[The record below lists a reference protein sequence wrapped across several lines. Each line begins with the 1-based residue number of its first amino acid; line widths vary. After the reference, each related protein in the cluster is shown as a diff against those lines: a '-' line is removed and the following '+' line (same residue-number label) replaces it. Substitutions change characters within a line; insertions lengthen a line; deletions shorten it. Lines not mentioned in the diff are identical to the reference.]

1 MLPVSAQPLG
11 RGAGVGDRHGSSY
24 CGEEGPTARDCRETT
39 EPAHRLFLTALMPC
53 AAKSSAGS
61 FVLED
66 KAQQGASCAGG
77 TREVQCGYLLEHQAA
92 RRGPWQAQ
100 PGPLRVS
107 LFLCSGETELRSF
120 SRIFIAEL
128 QRGFFEKHVW
138 LSMWDRPPRS
148 RFTRVQR
155 ATCCSLLIFLFLCAN
170 AVWYGVVGNVHLRCA
185 ASLGALASPLLPQG
199 PSCISHSTGQ
209 DRA

>member
-1 MLPVSAQPLG
+1 MQ
-11 RGAGVGDRHGSSY
+11 
-24 CGEEGPTARDCRETT
+24 CRY
-39 EPAHRLFLTALMPC
+39 FLEYQ
-53 AAKSSAGS
+53 S
-61 FVLED
+61 
-66 KAQQGASCAGG
+66 
-77 TREVQCGYLLEHQAA
+77 A
-92 RRGPWQAQ
+92 RRDHGRPRWVPSVVQLA
-100 PGPLRVS
+100 LRVS

-185 ASLGALASPLLPQG
+185 VSLGALASPLPPQG
-199 PSCISHSTGQ
+199 PPVLPITHGRTDLMSAGNRCLACGPESALPAPKNLGPGHG
-209 DRA
+209 

>member
-1 MLPVSAQPLG
+1 M
-11 RGAGVGDRHGSSY
+11 
-24 CGEEGPTARDCRETT
+24 
-39 EPAHRLFLTALMPC
+39 
-53 AAKSSAGS
+53 
-61 FVLED
+61 
-66 KAQQGASCAGG
+66 
-77 TREVQCGYLLEHQAA
+77 QCGYFLEYQSA
-92 RRGPWQAQ
+92 RRDRGRPGRVPSAAQ
-100 PGPLRVS
+100 LALRVS

-185 ASLGALASPLLPQG
+185 VSLGAVASPLPPQG
-199 PSCISHSTGQ
+199 PSCTSH
-209 DRA
+209 